1 MSETLTS
8 NQILNMK
15 NSKYF
20 IIAAFIVLFL
30 SSCKKDNYDAPA
42 ADFTGRIVYRG
53 EAIPVEFDQVPF
65 ELWQSGFGN
74 NSAIRVSVAQDGS
87 FSAKLFDGNYR
98 LVFSENQ
105 GPFLWKKNS
114 AGRQDSIALNI
125 SGSKVMD
132 IEVTP
137 YYMIRTPVFAV
148 AAGKVNASCKLE
160 KIITDAA
167 NGKSIE
173 KVTLYTN
180 KTQFVDGNNN
190 NGIQE
195 LSGTAIADLNNLS
208 MSVNIPTMV
217 PAQNY
222 VFARIAVK
230 IAGVDDLLFTQVAK
244 LSF

>member
-1 MSETLTS
+1 
-8 NQILNMK
+8 MK

-20 IIAAFIVLFL
+20 IIAVFVVLFL
-30 SSCKKDNYDAPA
+30 SACKKDNYDAPA

-105 GPFLWKKNS
+105 GPFLWKKNA
-114 AGRQDSIALNI
+114 AGRQDSIAVNI

-160 KIITDAA
+160 KIITDVA
-167 NGKSIE
+167 NGKEIQE
-173 KVTLYTN
+173 VRLFIN

-190 NGIQE
+190 IATQT
-195 LSGTAIADLNNLS
+195 LSGAAISDLNNLN
-208 MSVNIPTMV
+208 MSVAIPAIV
-217 PAQNY
+217 PTQNY

-230 IAGVDDLLFTQVAK
+230 IAGVDDLLFTQVNK